1 MKFQNLLGM
10 FAVLLIALSGPSYAS
25 GHGSPPPSPP
35 PSPPTTF
42 IPPPIIT
49 FVPSVADMIAPM
61 FLEPEGTEICDGSLE
76 VCKNKGKSE
85 GDNDYIIQGTEIG
98 KNKVTE
104 LVSSIVQRV
113 IRELGDGAIITNKKR
128 IFDAKKQELGNDWF
142 DTLVFF
148 IENRGP
154 VDNKKGRPA
163 LFIEKAAKQSEYR
176 LRKLKITLLEE
187 INQSDQKNECP
198 ISCQESNKATLQ
210 EVISSHEK
218 LKDAL
223 ERAGIKLF

>member
-25 GHGSPPPSPP
+25 GHGSSGYSIPN
-35 PSPPTTF
+35 PPTQNPNT
-42 IPPPIIT
+42 IPPNLSNIIT
-49 FVPSVADMIAPM
+49 NPTSSILNLIEMGNIVNKKDFD
-61 FLEPEGTEICDGSLE
+61 E
-76 VCKNKGKSE
+76 V
-85 GDNDYIIQGTEIG
+85 ILQGTEIG

-113 IRELGDGAIITNKKR
+113 IRELGDGTIITNKKR
-128 IFDAKKQELGNDWF
+128 IFDAKKEELGNDWV

-163 LFIEKAAKQSEYR
+163 LFIKKAAKQSEYR

-223 ERAGIKLF
+223 ERAGIELF

>member
-10 FAVLLIALSGPSYAS
+10 FAVLLIALSGPSYAG
-25 GHGSPPPSPP
+25 GHGSSGYSIPN
-35 PSPPTTF
+35 PPTQNPNTM
-42 IPPPIIT
+42 PPNLSDIIT
-49 FVPSVADMIAPM
+49 NPTSSILNLNEMGNIVNEKDFD
-61 FLEPEGTEICDGSLE
+61 E
-76 VCKNKGKSE
+76 V
-85 GDNDYIIQGTEIG
+85 ILQGTEIG

-223 ERAGIKLF
+223 ERAGIELF